1 MQDQLK
7 DGKQP

>member
-7 DGKQP
+7 INK